1 MSISPR
7 TYGDYDETNPN
18 QVYGEICPEDFI
30 MLLKESP
37 VSVESIMDVGSGCGR
52 ALVAAVQQIP
62 SLKYAIG
69 VENNRY
75 RFEKSQELVGEWCD
89 KIELICDDFQNV
101 SFRQTELIY
110 CCNTMFDTRQN
121 QALVEKCLKEDPLV
135 FVLFTL
141 EPRCLPYFWKT
152 FKLSTSWAEQ
162 VNVFMYVTTN

>member
-101 SFRQTELIY
+101 SFRQAEMIQNFESLINSKMKVAY
-110 CCNTMFDTRQN
+110 HCSSRRDNKYRS
-121 QALVEKCLKEDPLV
+121 
-135 FVLFTL
+135 
-141 EPRCLPYFWKT
+141 RR
-152 FKLSTSWAEQ
+152 
-162 VNVFMYVTTN
+162 